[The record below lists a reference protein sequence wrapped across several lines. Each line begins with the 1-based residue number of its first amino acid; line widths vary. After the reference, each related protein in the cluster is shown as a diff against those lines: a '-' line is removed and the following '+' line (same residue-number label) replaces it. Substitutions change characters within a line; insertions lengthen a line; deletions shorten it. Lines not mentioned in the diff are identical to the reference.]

1 MGVSMSQGSLFII
14 SAPSGAG
21 KTSLVTKLVE
31 NRADLE
37 VSVSHTTRP
46 MRDGEENGTHYH
58 FVEKAQFE
66 KEIEVANFLEHAEV
80 FGNYYG
86 TSQKVV
92 EDKLAQGID
101 IILEIDWQGAEQVR
115 KLVPSAI
122 SIFIVPPSIAEL
134 RSRLTGRG
142 QDADDVIER
151 RLSEAQTE
159 MSHYCE
165 FDFLVVND
173 DFDTALSQLDAIFE
187 ANRLKIDLQKV
198 AQASLLTDLLNK

>member
-66 KEIEVANFLEHAEV
+66 KEIEAANFLEHAEV

-173 DFDTALSQLDAIFE
+173 DFDTALSQLDAIYE
-187 ANRLKIDLQKV
+187 ANRLRIDLQKV